1 MVYLLIY
8 NLFGKLTSLMALKL
22 IILSETTEKYVGE
35 HGRVWQKSMAEP
47 MNKLKFNYEDFLR
60 KQTVFKIE

>member
-8 NLFGKLTSLMALKL
+8 NLFGKLTSIIAQKP
-22 IILSETTEKYVGE
+22 IILSETTEKYVGG

-47 MNKLKFNYEDFLR
+47 MNKEN
-60 KQTVFKIE
+60 VKIQL